1 MISAKL
7 VYVVYPQKSKYEAND
22 YIIAKFST
30 YAENVPV
37 IYRNGKKM
45 IDFTAKGK
53 GIILNKKFNS
63 LLLGKWNYNDK
74 YGNLE
79 LYVEKSDIELPS
91 DKDGIVQ
98 YLITF
103 LDGCGPKTATK
114 IYDKFGQSTL
124 LVLNSAP
131 EKLLEIQGI
140 RKRQLQRM
148 LKSYYANKCMEE
160 LAVML
165 TPYGVNKNRITL
177 VHNVFG
183 EKAVEII
190 KNNPFKLLQ
199 IRGFTFDLMDTLSAK
214 FGCDPNNP
222 DRIKAAVI
230 KALKLA
236 QGGSHIFNDARLY
249 NGGNLFV
256 NQYTLRDATKS
267 ILDSRSDSSVSTVEI
282 NTVLWQMYN
291 DRSLLGENGNVY
303 LPINYYQE
311 QKIAQYIAEILNYSK
326 TKRYSDLSCKNA
338 IQKSETLNKIKLSK
352 NQKTAISMVLQ
363 NPLSIIT
370 GGAGTGKTTVLKNI
384 LTCLNILGENMDDV
398 ILAAPTGKAAILMS
412 ERTGHGA
419 PTIHKAL
426 GLVTDSDFY
435 KDETEIS
442 PIDGKTIVCDEFSMA
457 DTFLTYRLFAAADR
471 NDSRILLIGDI
482 GQLPSVGAG
491 KVLKDMIDTSLVP
504 TTELSVIYRQTNESL
519 IVANSN
525 NIKKGYCKLAY
536 GEDFKLIECD
546 DSAEISDK
554 VVSEYIQ
561 AIKNVGIDNCVI
573 LSPIKNKGDCCTN
586 ALNTKIQEFIN
597 PYADGKIER
606 KIKGIVFRTNDKII
620 NLKNRVISDEKSSFD
635 LCNGDTGY
643 IRKIVKDADQGY
655 LFTLEFTG
663 NRFCVLREDD
673 MHDVNL
679 AYALTVHKSQGS
691 EYKTVIMPLHMYM
704 PQTMITRNLLYT
716 AITRAKNKFVLVGQ
730 KKCVWQAVN
739 NNTAYN
745 RNTNLTEKIK
755 YYFDLEKE

>member
-1 MISAKL
+1 
-7 VYVVYPQKSKYEAND
+7 
-22 YIIAKFST
+22 
-30 YAENVPV
+30 
-37 IYRNGKKM
+37 
-45 IDFTAKGK
+45 
-53 GIILNKKFNS
+53 
-63 LLLGKWNYNDK
+63 
-74 YGNLE
+74 
-79 LYVEKSDIELPS
+79 
-91 DKDGIVQ
+91 
-98 YLITF
+98 
-103 LDGCGPKTATK
+103 
-114 IYDKFGQSTL
+114 
-124 LVLNSAP
+124 
-131 EKLLEIQGI
+131 
-140 RKRQLQRM
+140 
-148 LKSYYANKCMEE
+148 
-160 LAVML
+160 
-165 TPYGVNKNRITL
+165 
-177 VHNVFG
+177 
-183 EKAVEII
+183 
-190 KNNPFKLLQ
+190 
-199 IRGFTFDLMDTLSAK
+199 
-214 FGCDPNNP
+214 
-222 DRIKAAVI
+222 
-230 KALKLA
+230 
-236 QGGSHIFNDARLY
+236 
-249 NGGNLFV
+249 
-256 NQYTLRDATKS
+256 
-267 ILDSRSDSSVSTVEI
+267 
-282 NTVLWQMYN
+282 
-291 DRSLLGENGNVY
+291 
-303 LPINYYQE
+303 
-311 QKIAQYIAEILNYSK
+311 
-326 TKRYSDLSCKNA
+326 
-338 IQKSETLNKIKLSK
+338 
-352 NQKTAISMVLQ
+352 
-363 NPLSIIT
+363 
-370 GGAGTGKTTVLKNI
+370 
-384 LTCLNILGENMDDV
+384 
-398 ILAAPTGKAAILMS
+398 
-412 ERTGHGA
+412 
-419 PTIHKAL
+419 
-426 GLVTDSDFY
+426 
-435 KDETEIS
+435 
-442 PIDGKTIVCDEFSMA
+442 MA